1 MIEAWLFLFWTMS
14 SSGWENGQQLAT
26 YPTRVVCDSAR
37 FEGQRWVD
45 WDEYGAPSRTFFGG
59 CQPRDGADWSKP
71 HSPAGPGWRGDH

>member
-1 MIEAWLFLFWTMS
+1 VIEAWLFLFWTMS
-14 SSGWENGQQLAT
+14 SSGW
-26 YPTRVVCDSAR
+26 DSAR